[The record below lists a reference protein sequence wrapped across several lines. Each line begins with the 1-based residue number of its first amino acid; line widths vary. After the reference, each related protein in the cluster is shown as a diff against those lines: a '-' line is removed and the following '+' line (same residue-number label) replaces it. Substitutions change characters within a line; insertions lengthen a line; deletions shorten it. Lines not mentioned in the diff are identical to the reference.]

1 MRRALCMLM
10 MVALLAAMVPQSGLA
25 VSGAEALFGDADVAD
40 TADIGGDEGG
50 VEDDAGSVDMYSGK
64 ESKSSGDYPTLKLGD
79 QDGTDSTAY
88 IVFMQNRL
96 IELGYL
102 RDAAD
107 GTYGENTQTAV
118 LAFQKSNNLPETGV
132 ADPETQRKLYSDIS
146 TLVPAAEDSTMFGGE
161 TTRIQTMLGQWGFY
175 GGSVDGKM
183 GSGTAAAI
191 RRFKRYMLEFDPTY
205 GVTPTPVPTAT
216 PNPEGRFSDMP
227 VVTDVLLGAEEAAQ
241 EKADEAVTPA
251 LMEYVDGDK
260 EFTIYRET
268 IAEGST
274 GSEALR
280 VQTRLHQLKYVY
292 STDGAFGAMSAL
304 GLKYF
309 QRKNGLPETGV
320 ADEATQRV
328 LFSQKAMEGE
338 EYVFPYKLIV
348 DISEQR
354 VYVGKWTGSAYKG
367 PIHKFT
373 VATGKK
379 DTPTPLGTYQAGGK
393 TGNEWY
399 YFKDFG
405 CYAKWAYHIVGGV
418 LFHSNT
424 TEKPKG
430 RPSDTGLGY
439 RASHGCIRMKV
450 NDAKWIYDTCPE
462 GTTVVVQE

>member
-1 MRRALCMLM
+1 MLM
-10 MVALLAAMVPQSGLA
+10 LAAMLAATMPQGALA
-25 VSGAEALFGDADVAD
+25 ISGAEALFGDSQVPE
-40 TADIGGDEGG
+40 TADLS
-50 VEDDAGSVDMYSGK
+50 DDAAEEGEVLDMYAGTEERSAT
-64 ESKSSGDYPTLKLGD
+64 DYPTLKLGD
-79 QDGTDSTAY
+79 KDGTDSTAY

-102 RDAAD
+102 RDSAD

-118 LAFQKSNNLPETGV
+118 LSFQKNNNLPETGI
-132 ADPETQRKLYSDIS
+132 ADAETQRKLYSDIS
-146 TLVPAAEDSTMFGGE
+146 TLVQASEDSTMFGSE
-161 TTRIQTMLGQWGFY
+161 TTRIQTMLGMWGFY
-175 GGSVDGKM
+175 GGEVDGKM
-183 GSGTAAAI
+183 GKGTATAI
-191 RRFKRYMLEFDPTY
+191 RRFKRYMLEIDPNY
-205 GVTPTPVPTAT
+205 GATATPAPTAT
-216 PNPEGRFSDMP
+216 PNPQGMFAEMAIVSDVP
-227 VVTDVLLGAEEAAQ
+227 IVSEAA
-241 EKADEAVTPA
+241 KDLADEAVTPA

-260 EFTIYRET
+260 DFNIFRQT
-268 IAEGST
+268 IAAGDS
-274 GSEALR
+274 GNEALR

-292 STDGAFGAMSAL
+292 ATDGAFGEMSAL

-320 ADEATQRV
+320 ADEQTQRV
-328 LFSQKAMEGE
+328 LFSARAMEGE

-354 VYVGKWTGSAYKG
+354 VYVGEWNGSTYKG

-405 CYAKWAYHIVGGV
+405 CWAKWAYNIVGGI

-424 TEKPKG
+424 VSSKGQKPHNG
-430 RPSDTGLGY
+430 GLGH
-439 RASHGCIRMKV
+439 RASHGCIRMRV
-450 NDAKWIYDTCPE
+450 EDAKWIYDHCPS
-462 GTTVVVQE
+462 GTTVVIQE